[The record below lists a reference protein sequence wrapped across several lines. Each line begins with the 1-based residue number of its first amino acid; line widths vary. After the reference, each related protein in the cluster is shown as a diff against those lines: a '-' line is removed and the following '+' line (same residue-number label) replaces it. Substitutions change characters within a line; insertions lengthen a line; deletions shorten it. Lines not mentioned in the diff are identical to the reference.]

1 MTGNLFTKIQIPVRP
16 QIQTHQNNTSV
27 PAPSLFKQNDT
38 FSKFDYP
45 AAIPLSKPNT
55 TPKGITQDPPRGRL
69 VNETFLQS
77 MKSTVKSYGDY
88 CKYFYNAG
96 FKGTGTDYSVG
107 KINDLA
113 IRVGSLGIA
122 VTLASSKFF
131 PFARGMEFVGL
142 GTWFAAMA
150 AWPKLLAMPI
160 KAKTGIDPSLKYEDS
175 QGRRKSFFEDRQY
188 LCFDL
193 FKHVDKNG
201 NYNPNAPEYELFD
214 LIGDKL
220 GIPRNIPNR
229 REAIQNKVAQY
240 GVQYNTLTMLT
251 AGVMTPVLSSLV
263 ADQLQMPLG
272 KALEVARVKKSG
284 FSINNIS
291 NKIDKLLSMDKLT
304 PDKAIDM
311 LGVSVNSKFASKLD
325 KLTTTA
331 EKDSAIY
338 LNHKQE
344 QELSKLFENRYF
356 GTGFGTGIIQELNT
370 ESVIVRNSVPI
381 NHELGVDVGNVSKT
395 ISEKAKEIE
404 INSLKE
410 KFAAV
415 ESAYKKLNTQPVENP
430 ESLKISDMINTL
442 KTSKKGHT
450 ASIRALIATVS
461 EFENL
466 GVSEFK
472 TALSEA
478 DITKLKLEHLNID
491 TTLSLQEIWRAL
503 DDAKKCLEYPTY
515 FTPIGQKYATAQLQ
529 IVFSEK
535 LKSLNLPDKD
545 ISLFNKVFET
555 ELTNYFNTTRNTL
568 IRPQQAKNLFKIAEI
583 NLELK
588 KRIDSYKAATIK
600 DVAESITARS
610 WDKIPKQYFS
620 AIGFTPEE
628 IESLATVETNRASEI
643 LSNRLSELVKD
654 EAKLNKAVTEMAKH
668 ANTAITKEQ
677 KALQTLLGTP
687 DRPGILVKTE
697 NLTKKLIAQNSFT
710 DELKLGFERY
720 FISNMKTVRQ
730 KVANTIDSFCRPIQI
745 LDIFKSLNVTLEP
758 IMENNVAVGEKMV
771 SSGKIPFILEDFLG
785 KTSKEFMDK
794 MSVDST
800 KKYNEIPNPRYGKYY
815 TFNEAYD
822 EAGAYKKAFN
832 SLIDYIKDIA
842 LQKNDISDWITK
854 HEAQPEGFSKGIK
867 HSKHMVGV
875 MADTIFAKFSNE
887 TRNAIEQGAEG
898 LADILENQ
906 KAEMKRCFLG
916 ADSVIVRHSNF
927 DGYEANKCSGKDISR
942 IVDEFFNAAGAAD
955 AEQKSTNLLQLVE
968 NRRLENESF
977 KNIQDA
983 KNIIFGYINH
993 LKNGGGF
1000 DKQSAK
1006 NFLNG
1011 ILNGKCSN
1019 KDIGEMT
1026 GKNTVDFMVRAAQN
1040 IRSRNK
1046 WKLLVWSLFAA
1057 TVGISLVT
1065 IANMG
1070 HTNSFNPDHWKK
1082 ANKNGDKK

>member
-404 INSLKE
+404 IN
-410 KFAAV
+410 
-415 ESAYKKLNTQPVENP
+415 
-430 ESLKISDMINTL
+430 
-442 KTSKKGHT
+442 
-450 ASIRALIATVS
+450 RAC
-461 EFENL
+461 
-466 GVSEFK
+466 
-472 TALSEA
+472 
-478 DITKLKLEHLNID
+478 
-491 TTLSLQEIWRAL
+491 R
-503 DDAKKCLEYPTY
+503 
-515 FTPIGQKYATAQLQ
+515 
-529 IVFSEK
+529 
-535 LKSLNLPDKD
+535 KS
-545 ISLFNKVFET
+545 
-555 ELTNYFNTTRNTL
+555 
-568 IRPQQAKNLFKIAEI
+568 
-583 NLELK
+583 
-588 KRIDSYKAATIK
+588 
-600 DVAESITARS
+600 
-610 WDKIPKQYFS
+610 
-620 AIGFTPEE
+620 
-628 IESLATVETNRASEI
+628 
-643 LSNRLSELVKD
+643 
-654 EAKLNKAVTEMAKH
+654 
-668 ANTAITKEQ
+668 
-677 KALQTLLGTP
+677 
-687 DRPGILVKTE
+687 
-697 NLTKKLIAQNSFT
+697 
-710 DELKLGFERY
+710 
-720 FISNMKTVRQ
+720 
-730 KVANTIDSFCRPIQI
+730 
-745 LDIFKSLNVTLEP
+745 
-758 IMENNVAVGEKMV
+758 
-771 SSGKIPFILEDFLG
+771 
-785 KTSKEFMDK
+785 
-794 MSVDST
+794 
-800 KKYNEIPNPRYGKYY
+800 
-815 TFNEAYD
+815 
-822 EAGAYKKAFN
+822 
-832 SLIDYIKDIA
+832 
-842 LQKNDISDWITK
+842 
-854 HEAQPEGFSKGIK
+854 
-867 HSKHMVGV
+867 
-875 MADTIFAKFSNE
+875 
-887 TRNAIEQGAEG
+887 
-898 LADILENQ
+898 
-906 KAEMKRCFLG
+906 
-916 ADSVIVRHSNF
+916 
-927 DGYEANKCSGKDISR
+927 
-942 IVDEFFNAAGAAD
+942 
-955 AEQKSTNLLQLVE
+955 
-968 NRRLENESF
+968 
-977 KNIQDA
+977 
-983 KNIIFGYINH
+983 
-993 LKNGGGF
+993 
-1000 DKQSAK
+1000 
-1006 NFLNG
+1006 
-1011 ILNGKCSN
+1011 
-1019 KDIGEMT
+1019 
-1026 GKNTVDFMVRAAQN
+1026 
-1040 IRSRNK
+1040 
-1046 WKLLVWSLFAA
+1046 
-1057 TVGISLVT
+1057 
-1065 IANMG
+1065 
-1070 HTNSFNPDHWKK
+1070 
-1082 ANKNGDKK
+1082 